1 MDRRLTKENV
11 IAKTLYGSDVY
22 SHILRQFYPS
32 DFLMRVSGD
41 DCGWNRNPWDNSA
54 PSLHIWMEKVDP
66 GARLS
71 NRIARHHDASGHIPD
86 GTFLDFAELFY
97 KKSGEELLQILN
109 DELHLHLG
117 EEQPGG
123 ILFQTPL
130 IAQPHFSFFKAPVRN
145 VTPYKQ
151 ISLLDTWR
159 YITGRYARRRTE
171 ELRLIRDP
179 KRARMFKAEKFDYC
193 TFSGTF
199 SVRREDKLLN
209 HSGLL
214 CLDFDHLPDVEG
226 LFRKLLQDEYFET
239 MLLFRS
245 PSGDG
250 LKWIIPTDL
259 TECSHAAF
267 FRSVSAYVA
276 QTYGVPVDQSGK
288 DVCRACFLPH
298 DPQAYLN
305 PDYSRAL

>member
-32 DFLMRVSGD
+32 D
-41 DCGWNRNPWDNSA
+41 
-54 PSLHIWMEKVDP
+54 
-66 GARLS
+66 
-71 NRIARHHDASGHIPD
+71 
-86 GTFLDFAELFY
+86 FLDFAELFY

-179 KRARMFKAEKFDYC
+179 KRARMF
-193 TFSGTF
+193 
-199 SVRREDKLLN
+199 
-209 HSGLL
+209 
-214 CLDFDHLPDVEG
+214 
-226 LFRKLLQDEYFET
+226 
-239 MLLFRS
+239 
-245 PSGDG
+245 
-250 LKWIIPTDL
+250 
-259 TECSHAAF
+259 
-267 FRSVSAYVA
+267 
-276 QTYGVPVDQSGK
+276 
-288 DVCRACFLPH
+288 
-298 DPQAYLN
+298 
-305 PDYSRAL
+305 

>member
-41 DCGWNRNPWDNSA
+41 ECGWNRTPWDNSA
-54 PSLHIWMEKVDP
+54 PSLHVWMEKVNPD
-66 GARLS
+66 ARLS
-71 NRIARHHDASGHIPD
+71 SRIARHHDASWHIPD

-97 KKSGEELLQILN
+97 KKSGDELLQILN

-123 ILFQTPL
+123 VLFQTPL

-209 HSGLL
+209 HSRLL
-214 CLDFDHLPDVEG
+214 CLDFDHLPDVEE

-250 LKWIIPTDL
+250 LK
-259 TECSHAAF
+259 
-267 FRSVSAYVA
+267 
-276 QTYGVPVDQSGK
+276 
-288 DVCRACFLPH
+288 
-298 DPQAYLN
+298 
-305 PDYSRAL
+305 

>member
-22 SHILRQFYPS
+22 YHILRQFYPS

-54 PSLHIWMEKVDP
+54 PSLHVWMEKVDP
-66 GARLS
+66 DARLS
-71 NRIARHHDASGHIPD
+71 SRIARHHDASGHIPD

-97 KKSGEELLQILN
+97 KKSG
-109 DELHLHLG
+109 DE
-117 EEQPGG
+117 
-123 ILFQTPL
+123 
-130 IAQPHFSFFKAPVRN
+130 
-145 VTPYKQ
+145 
-151 ISLLDTWR
+151 
-159 YITGRYARRRTE
+159 
-171 ELRLIRDP
+171 
-179 KRARMFKAEKFDYC
+179 
-193 TFSGTF
+193 
-199 SVRREDKLLN
+199 LLN

-214 CLDFDHLPDVEG
+214 CLNFDHLPDVEE

-259 TECSHAAF
+259 TECSHTAF
-267 FRSVSAYVA
+267 FRSVSAYVV
-276 QTYGVPVDQSGK
+276 QTYGIPVDQSGK

>member
-66 GARLS
+66 
-71 NRIARHHDASGHIPD
+71 
-86 GTFLDFAELFY
+86 E
-97 KKSGEELLQILN
+97 KSGDELLQILN

-123 ILFQTPL
+123 VLFQTPL